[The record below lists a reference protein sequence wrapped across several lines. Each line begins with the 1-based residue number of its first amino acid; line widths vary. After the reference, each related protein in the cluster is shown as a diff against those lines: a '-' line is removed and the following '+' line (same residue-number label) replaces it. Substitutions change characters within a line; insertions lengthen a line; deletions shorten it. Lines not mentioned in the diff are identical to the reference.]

1 MGVCHECRV
10 TIGGIAHRR
19 SCLVT
24 VSDGLVIATVEESAW

>member
-1 MGVCHECRV
+1 MGICHECRV

-24 VSDGLVIATVEESAW
+24 VAPEMEIETGG